1 MINIRKIK
9 KSEMQSTLRL
19 IEQVFMKFE
28 APDYSIEGISTFQNL
43 VLNNPSFL
51 NKLEFIGAFHEEK
64 IIGVIATRNNKSHI
78 ALFFVHENHQKQGIG
93 KRLFKAILD
102 DTLAN
107 EITVNSSP
115 YAVKVYERLCF
126 KSISDEKIEDG
137 MRYTP
142 MRYIIKN

>member
-9 KSEMQSTLRL
+9 EAEMHSTLQL
-19 IEQVFMKFE
+19 IKQVFMKFE

-78 ALFFVHENHQKQGIG
+78 ALFFVHESHQRQGIS
-93 KRLFKAILD
+93 KRLFKAVLD
-102 DTLAN
+102 DTSAN

-115 YAVKVYERLCF
+115 YAVKIYERLGF
-126 KSISDEKIEDG
+126 KSISDEQIEDG
-137 MRYTP
+137 IRYTP
-142 MRYIIKN
+142 MKYVINN